1 MRLLFFATVFD
12 AKGAL
17 SGLITL
23 RDFSSIVPFPL
34 VVQKYIRLIVFKN
47 AGYRFI

>member
-1 MRLLFFATVFD
+1 MSVIFSTLLD

-23 RDFSSIVPFPL
+23 RDFSSIVLFPL